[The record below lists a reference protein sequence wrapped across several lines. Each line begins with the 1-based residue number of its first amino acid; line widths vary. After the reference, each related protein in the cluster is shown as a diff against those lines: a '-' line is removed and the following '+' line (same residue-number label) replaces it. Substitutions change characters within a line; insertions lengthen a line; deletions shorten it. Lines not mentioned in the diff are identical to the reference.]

1 MGWATWW
8 MSVTPSAPSRVSGCG
23 LPRCVTCKALSG
35 TCATG
40 GSRVGNFSQDYA
52 VAFLQIPLSR
62 SADVD
67 LACTIALEAAR
78 GAVAE
83 EALRDDVIGAP
94 EMLGIDGI
102 TADAISLRLTVA
114 VRANAQWAVEREL
127 RRRILIAFDENGI
140 RPLYLDGLSSG
151 TVETLEKAS
160 R

>member
-1 MGWATWW
+1 M
-8 MSVTPSAPSRVSGCG
+8 
-23 LPRCVTCKALSG
+23 
-35 TCATG
+35 
-40 GSRVGNFSQDYA
+40 
-52 VAFLQIPLSR
+52 
-62 SADVD
+62 D

-78 GAVAE
+78 EAVAE

>member
-1 MGWATWW
+1 
-8 MSVTPSAPSRVSGCG
+8 
-23 LPRCVTCKALSG
+23 
-35 TCATG
+35 
-40 GSRVGNFSQDYA
+40 
-52 VAFLQIPLSR
+52 
-62 SADVD
+62 
-67 LACTIALEAAR
+67 
-78 GAVAE
+78 
-83 EALRDDVIGAP
+83 
-94 EMLGIDGI
+94 MLGIDGI